1 MSPEAGVCPPPA
13 YSALVTQI
21 AIADGTVVSIHYT
34 LTLEDGTVA
43 DSSVGSEPLTYLH
56 GAANIV
62 PGLER
67 QLTGRKPGEKL
78 EADVP
83 PAEGYGE
90 FDPEGEQVVPRKAFP
105 KGEKLQPGMM
115 FHTEGPQG
123 PQPLWIKEV
132 GEAEVTITYNHPMA
146 GRTLRF
152 AIEVV
157 EVRKAS
163 REEMEHGHVHGP
175 GGHHH

>member
-1 MSPEAGVCPPPA
+1 M
-13 YSALVTQI
+13 TQL

-43 DSSVGSEPLTYLH
+43 DTSVGGEPLTYLH

-62 PGLER
+62 PGLEK
-67 QLTGRKPGEKL
+67 QLTGLKAGAKAQ
-78 EADVP
+78 ADVP
-83 PAEGYGE
+83 PGEGYGE
-90 FDPEGEQVVPRKAFP
+90 YDPEGEEVVPRKAFP
-105 KGEKLQPGMM
+105 KGQKLQPGMM
-115 FHTEGPQG
+115 FRTQGEGG
-123 PQPLWIKEV
+123 EPQPLWVKDV
-132 GEAEVTITYNHPMA
+132 GESEVTVTYNHPMA

-152 AIEVV
+152 AVEVV
-157 EVRKAS
+157 EVRKAT